1 MNKTS
6 YMLVADDTK
15 SGTIGTE
22 PLVVAVE
29 EIEDNA
35 EDIATGCLIC
45 VLIAEMWNSI
55 NMFNND

>member
-1 MNKTS
+1 
-6 YMLVADDTK
+6 MLVADDTK

-22 PLVVAVE
+22 PLVVVAE

-35 EDIATGCLIC
+35 EDIATSCLIC
-45 VLIAEMWNSI
+45 VLIAGMWNSI